1 MIPTRIA
8 PIDPPYSNEIQ
19 EAFDRIMPPGV
30 PPLKIFRTFAR
41 HPQLLKRTMAL
52 GGLLLNDGLVA
63 PRDREIVL
71 HRTCA
76 RCGSEYEWGVH
87 VTAFARPLGFTEDQI
102 RATVT
107 GGADD
112 PAWSDREKLLIRL
125 ADELHDTAALSDE
138 LWAGLSAAWTPE
150 QLLELMCV
158 AGFYHA
164 IAFVTNACGIE
175 LEKNGERFPDTAAGR
190 PGGSD

>member
-1 MIPTRIA
+1 MSAPRIA

-19 EAFDRIMPPGV
+19 EAFDRIMPPGM

-52 GGLLLNDGLVA
+52 GGLLLNDGLVKS
-63 PRDREIVL
+63 RDREIVL

-76 RCGSEYEWGVH
+76 RCRSEYEWGVH
-87 VTAFARPLGFTEDQI
+87 VNAFARPLGFTEEQI

-107 GGADD
+107 GDAGD
-112 PAWSDREKLLIRL
+112 PAWSDRERLLIRF
-125 ADELHDTAALSDE
+125 ADELHDTATVSYGLWNALNAEWS
-138 LWAGLSAAWTPE
+138 PE

-158 AGFYHA
+158 AGLYHA

-175 LEKNGERFPDTAAGR
+175 LEENGERFPDDAAGLAAAS
-190 PGGSD
+190 G

>member
-1 MIPTRIA
+1 MIA
-8 PIDPPYSNEIQ
+8 PRVTPVNPPYSNEIQ

-52 GGLLLNDGLVA
+52 GGLLLNQGLVDA
-63 PRDREIVL
+63 RDREIVL

-76 RCGSEYEWGVH
+76 RCRSEYEWGVH
-87 VTAFARPLGFTEDQI
+87 VTLFARRLGFTDDQI
-102 RATVT
+102 QATVA
-107 GGADD
+107 GKADD
-112 PAWSDREKLLIRL
+112 PAWSDRDRLLIRF
-125 ADELHDTAALSDE
+125 ADELHDTSTVSDE
-138 LWAGLSAAWTPE
+138 LWSKLSAEWAPE

-164 IAFVTNACGIE
+164 IAFVTNACRIE
-175 LEKNGERFPDTAAGR
+175 LEQDGERFPETVSEPRRA
-190 PGGSD
+190 SS